1 MELHSKTV
9 SLSNSQA
16 NLNLKCSLYKVI
28 ILLIY
33 NDMISAFESRYNA
46 NKLDIIIALLFQ
58 GEN

>member
-9 SLSNSQA
+9 SLSNGQA